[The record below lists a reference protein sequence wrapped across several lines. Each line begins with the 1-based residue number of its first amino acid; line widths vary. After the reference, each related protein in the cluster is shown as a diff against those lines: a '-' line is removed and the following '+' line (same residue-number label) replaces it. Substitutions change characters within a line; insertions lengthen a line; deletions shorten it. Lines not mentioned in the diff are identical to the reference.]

1 MYKFIRSLMFAILM
15 VIAPSLFSDDLVVL
29 PRDAIWRFNDSGVD
43 LGSVWREPGYK
54 DFEWKRGRA
63 PLGFGDDVSETDP
76 NIPLATTVS
85 FGADPQN
92 KHMTTYFRTEIEVPS
107 SYKDSK
113 ELEVYIHVDDGAVV
127 YFNGVEV
134 FRRGIKDDS
143 KVAYNTPGKFK
154 PKEETFTL
162 PASLL
167 KVGSNLIAAE
177 VHQDGV
183 DSSDLWFEM
192 GLKARGVSA
201 HTTTSTTT
209 SSGAIVRF
217 IPDSSAPRGSIT
229 KVTQMFGSDPATTR
243 AFTWYTTFASG
254 STDVQVVEVIG
265 ASPNFSKAFTFS
277 GRVKPSYNSPD
288 ELVHMAEAVGLKS
301 GTSYWY
307 RVGDAKLGLWSD
319 VGTFKTMDNKKGPFT
334 FINLADTQAK
344 TEDEAI
350 LSAKTLADA
359 VRTVKNA
366 EFMIINGD
374 IVDTGRNEKQWDWV
388 LGHAAETMRNIAFI
402 PAAGNHDEDPY
413 SFIEHFNLPVPKGA
427 DIKTGA
433 YYSFDYKNAHFIILN
448 NNEDSPEW
456 ADFSLQQIEWFKS
469 DVLAAKARGTD
480 WIILIVHKGPYTT
493 SNHATD
499 EDITG
504 PNGVRTKFAPLAAQ
518 LGVDLVFQGHD
529 HSYSR
534 TKSLN
539 GVVYITPGTAGPKV
553 YYLNKKIDSAYWAN
567 FVVAKEHPASKYGS
581 DPADQSR
588 PMRGVIQNF
597 LAVTINGKNVSITAY
612 EVDRIK
618 GGLPYVI
625 DTLELKK

>member
-1 MYKFIRSLMFAILM
+1 MFAILI

-29 PRDAIWRFNDSGVD
+29 SRDAIWRFNDSGVALD
-43 LGSVWREPGYK
+43 TAWKDPTYK
-54 DFEWKRGRA
+54 DIEWKRGRA

-76 NIPLATTVS
+76 NLPLATSVS
-85 FGADPQN
+85 FGADPQH

-107 SYKDSK
+107 SYKDAK
-113 ELEVYIHVDDGAVV
+113 DVEVYIHVDDGAVV

-134 FRRGIKDDS
+134 FRRGIKDDINVVYS
-143 KVAYNTPGKFK
+143 TPAKFK

-162 PASLL
+162 PASVLQ
-167 KVGSNLIAAE
+167 VGRNVIAAE
-177 VHQDGV
+177 VHQDGE

-192 GLKARGVSA
+192 GLKARGVFA
-201 HTTTSTTT
+201 HTTTTATTTRT
-209 SSGAIVRF
+209 SSGNVVRF
-217 IPDSSAPRGSIT
+217 IPDASAPRGTVT
-229 KVTQMFGSDPATTR
+229 KLTQTFGSDPATTR
-243 AFTWYTTFASG
+243 AFAWYTTYASG
-254 STDVQVVEVIG
+254 SSDVQVVEVIG
-265 ASPNFSKAFTFS
+265 SSPNFAKALRFS
-277 GRVKPSYNSPD
+277 GRVKPSFNSPD
-288 ELVHMAEAVGLKS
+288 ELIHMAEAVGLKS

-307 RVGDAKLGLWSD
+307 RVGDAQLDLWSE
-319 VGTFKTMDNKKGPFT
+319 VGTFKTEDNKKGSFT

-359 VRTVKNA
+359 VRTLKNA

-388 LGHAAETMRNIAFI
+388 LGHAAETLRNIAFI

-427 DIKTGA
+427 DTKTGA
-433 YYSFDYKNAHFIILN
+433 YYSFNFKNAHFIVLN

-456 ADFSLQQIEWFKS
+456 ANFTPQQIEWFKA
-469 DVLAAKARGTD
+469 DVLAAKARGSD
-480 WIILIVHKGPYTT
+480 WIILILHKGPYTT

-504 PNGVRTKFAPLAAQ
+504 PNGVRTKFAPLVAQ
-518 LGVDLVFQGHD
+518 LGVDLVLQGHD

-553 YYLNKKIDSAYWAN
+553 YYRNKKIDSSYWTN
-567 FVVAKEHPASKYGS
+567 FVVANEHPAAKYGV

-588 PMRGVIQNF
+588 PVRGVIQNF
-597 LAVTINGKNVSITAY
+597 LAITISGKNLSITAY
-612 EVDRIK
+612 EIDRIK
-618 GGLPYVI
+618 GGLPYII
-625 DTLELKK
+625 DKLELKK